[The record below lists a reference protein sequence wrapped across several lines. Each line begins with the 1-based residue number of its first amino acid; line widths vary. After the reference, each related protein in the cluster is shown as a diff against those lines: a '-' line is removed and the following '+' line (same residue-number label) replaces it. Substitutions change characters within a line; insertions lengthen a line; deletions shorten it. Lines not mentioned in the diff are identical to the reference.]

1 MRVKAVQLASLFL
14 LSLAVN
20 TGAQAEQRSHFL
32 VGAEAGVEARHTHYN
47 FDYVLTSNAVAGTA
61 GNLQRNQT
69 RVVDTG
75 SFLGLLTGWQIQC
88 GRTLLGVE
96 GSVDFHSFEET
107 KQTLF
112 ADNVAV
118 NAALT
123 TPYLA
128 TAKYER
134 GAAYQLSG
142 RAGWWLTPFFM
153 PYVRLGLQYSRDQI
167 TFTAPVR
174 QIVSAANPGNPSFS
188 QKTDVWSGVGG
199 IGVEI
204 PAFGPTSV
212 RVEFDYIYS
221 PSNSWSDTV
230 GLMQG
235 THRVDHPKSYVGKAS
250 WVWNFA

>member
-20 TGAQAEQRSHFL
+20 TGAQAEQRSNFL
-32 VGAEAGVEARHTHYN
+32 VGAEAGVESRHTHYN
-47 FDYVLTSNAVAGTA
+47 FDYVLTANAVAGTV
-61 GNLQRNQT
+61 GQLQRNQT
-69 RVVDTG
+69 RVTDTG
-75 SFLGLLTGWQIQC
+75 SFLGLLAGWQIQC

-96 GSVDFHSFEET
+96 GNVNFRSFEET

-112 ADNVAV
+112 ADNVV
-118 NAALT
+118 PNGVTLT

-134 GAAYQLSG
+134 GTAYQLTG

-167 TFTAPVR
+167 TFSAPVR
-174 QIVSAANPGNPSFS
+174 QVAGNPSFS
-188 QKTDVWSGVGG
+188 EKESVWSGVGG

-212 RVEFDYIYS
+212 RVEFDYVYS
-221 PSNSWSDTV
+221 PSTSWEDVT

-250 WVWNFA
+250 WVWNFE